1 MPTVGKKKF
10 PYTADGM
17 IDAKAAAKKSGKEVK
32 EKESKTH
39 ERTESAS
46 ARMKE
51 YGSKTGGMKKV
62 AVKKKMK

>member
-1 MPTVGKKKF
+1 MATKKN
-10 PYTADGM
+10 TS
-17 IDAKAAAKKSGKEVK
+17 KKELK

-39 ERTESAS
+39 ERTEPAS

-51 YGSKTGGMKKV
+51 YGSKSGGMKKV

>member
-1 MPTVGKKKF
+1 M
-10 PYTADGM
+10 
-17 IDAKAAAKKSGKEVK
+17 AAKKKESK

-39 ERTESAS
+39 ERTESSS